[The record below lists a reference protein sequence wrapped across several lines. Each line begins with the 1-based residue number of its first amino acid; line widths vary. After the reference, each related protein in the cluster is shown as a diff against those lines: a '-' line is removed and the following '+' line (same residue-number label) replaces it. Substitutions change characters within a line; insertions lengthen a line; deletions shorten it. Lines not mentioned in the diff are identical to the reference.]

1 LVSKWV
7 LVKITPEQN
16 FYSPLKI
23 GLLLVSIVFFMFTLH
38 GLLTLEWIGEWNF
51 VSGSTSFWILITDI
65 SSAIGLIFRFVG
77 SLIAVVAIVFYFVK
91 RGLSTPTT
99 FKLLKIIL
107 VMEAIYWFTFITSGI
122 WGVQPVVSAL
132 FGNTESIQ
140 AEFWF
145 TLSFVISVGIPCL
158 FEAVALPIAL
168 FKVVGNLSPTKPKKG
183 AIKWGL
189 IAGTVYVFV
198 WWLNNA
204 GMWIYTIIWK
214 GLDYLTLYPE
224 NLLSFVFTVF
234 GLLALGI
241 FTAYFA
247 KKSIGTEAL
256 ETLKLKTVG
265 VILVVA
271 GFYFLW
277 NYLTWI
283 FFGRAELWSYWYA
296 WFLGHN
302 LDLWALSLPLIGMPL
317 LFEKLS

>member
-1 LVSKWV
+1 M

-16 FYSPLKI
+16 SYSPLKI
-23 GLLLVSIVFFMFTLH
+23 GLLIVSIVFFMFTLH

-65 SSAIGLIFRFVG
+65 SSAIGLIIRFFG
-77 SLIAVVAIVFYFVK
+77 SLIAVVAIGYYFVK
-91 RGLSTPTT
+91 KGLSTQTT
-99 FKLLKIIL
+99 YKVLKIVLIA
-107 VMEAIYWFTFITSGI
+107 EALYWFTFITSGI
-122 WGVQPVVSAL
+122 WGVTPIVDAL
-132 FGNTESIQ
+132 FGDPIGIFS
-140 AEFWF
+140 
-145 TLSFVISVGIPCL
+145 LSFVISTGIPCL

-168 FKVVGNLSPTKPKKG
+168 FKVVGNLSPTKPNKG

-224 NLLSFVFTVF
+224 NLISFVFTVF

-241 FTAYFA
+241 FTAYFS

-265 VILVVA
+265 VIIVVA

-277 NYLTWI
+277 NYLTGII
-283 FFGRAELWSYWYA
+283 FGPELWSYWYA

>member
-7 LVKITPEQN
+7 LVKITPDQN

-23 GLLLVSIVFFMFTLH
+23 GLLIVSIVFFLFTLH

-51 VSGSTSFWILITDI
+51 VSSSTSFWILITDI
-65 SSAIGLIFRFVG
+65 SSAIGLIIRFFG
-77 SLIAVVAIVFYFVK
+77 SLIAVVAIGYYFVK
-91 RGLSTPTT
+91 KGLSTQTT
-99 FKLLKIIL
+99 YKVLKIVLIA
-107 VMEAIYWFTFITSGI
+107 EALYWFTFITSGI
-122 WGVQPVVSAL
+122 WGVTPIVDAL
-132 FGNTESIQ
+132 FGDPIGIFS
-140 AEFWF
+140 
-145 TLSFVISVGIPCL
+145 LSFVISTGIPCL

-204 GMWIYTIIWK
+204 GMWIYTIILK
-214 GLDYLTLYPE
+214 GTEYITVYPQ
-224 NLLSFVFTVF
+224 NMISFVFTVF

-241 FTAYFA
+241 FTAYFS

-265 VILVVA
+265 VIIVVA

-277 NYLTWI
+277 NYLTGII
-283 FFGRAELWSYWYA
+283 FGPELWSYWYA

>member
-1 LVSKWV
+1 
-7 LVKITPEQN
+7 
-16 FYSPLKI
+16 
-23 GLLLVSIVFFMFTLH
+23 
-38 GLLTLEWIGEWNF
+38 LLTLEWIGEWNF
-51 VSGSTSFWILITDI
+51 VSSSTSFWILITDI
-65 SSAIGLIFRFVG
+65 SSAIGLIIRFFG
-77 SLIAVVAIVFYFVK
+77 SLIAVVAIGYYFVK
-91 RGLSTPTT
+91 KGLSTQTT
-99 FKLLKIIL
+99 YKVLKIVLI
-107 VMEAIYWFTFITSGI
+107 VEALYWFTFITSGI
-122 WGVQPVVSAL
+122 WGVTPIVDAL
-132 FGNTESIQ
+132 FGDPIGIFS
-140 AEFWF
+140 
-145 TLSFVISVGIPCL
+145 LSFVISTGIPCL

-204 GMWIYTIIWK
+204 GMWIYTIILK
-214 GLDYLTLYPE
+214 GTEYITVYPQ
-224 NLLSFVFTVF
+224 NMISFVFTVF

-241 FTAYFA
+241 FTAYFS

-265 VILVVA
+265 VIIVVV

-277 NYLTWI
+277 NYLTGII
-283 FFGRAELWSYWYA
+283 FGPELWSYWYA

>member
-1 LVSKWV
+1 MVSKWV
-7 LVKITPEQN
+7 LVKITPDQN

-23 GLLLVSIVFFMFTLH
+23 GLLIVSIVFFLFTLH

-65 SSAIGLIFRFVG
+65 SSAIGLIIRFFG
-77 SLIAVVAIVFYFVK
+77 SLIAVVAIGYYFVK
-91 RGLSTPTT
+91 KGLSTQTT
-99 FKLLKIIL
+99 YKVLKIVLIA
-107 VMEAIYWFTFITSGI
+107 EALYWFTFITSGI
-122 WGVQPVVSAL
+122 WGVTPIVDAL
-132 FGNTESIQ
+132 FGDPIGIFS
-140 AEFWF
+140 
-145 TLSFVISVGIPCL
+145 LSFVISTGIPCL

-168 FKVVGNLSPTKPKKG
+168 FKVVGNLSPTKPNKG

-224 NLLSFVFTVF
+224 NLISFVFTVF

-241 FTAYFA
+241 FTAYFS

-265 VILVVA
+265 VIIVVA

-277 NYLTWI
+277 NYLTGII
-283 FFGRAELWSYWYA
+283 FGPELWSYWYA